1 MGSSKKLNGDIN
13 KAFNFLPHPLYLI
26 LPMST
31 IYITENDATFKIQG
45 QYFKVFQQEKQRFF
59 IRINNISQF
68 IIFGNIKL
76 PKDVMQIVRLNQIP
90 VLYLTQ
96 MGEYVGRVENPSI
109 VQSKYLNSQRQRLRD
124 IEFNRATAESIIWA
138 KLHNQQT
145 FLQSWTRQYADHKIQ
160 RALNYLTLLMDNLS
174 AAPSIDELH
183 EYIKEADKVY
193 YCAVTSLLS
202 LYNLHPHTT
211 AKEIS
216 RFLNLGN
223 QLLHQYIYT
232 HLQTAGLHP
241 DYGILHRDRDNELP
255 LAWDFSA
262 EFRAP
267 IVDDLVLN
275 FAKNII
281 NTNGNGNGNG
291 KKSNTLLQRFLQHW
305 EGKLKT
311 FVLHPY
317 AGEVTYR
324 QCIDLQVREYIS
336 SLLGDVE
343 YYRPLALKFHP
354 NHHSFTNIAESQK
367 PALTLVK

>member
-1 MGSSKKLNGDIN
+1 
-13 KAFNFLPHPLYLI
+13 
-26 LPMST
+26 MST
-31 IYITENDATFKIQG
+31 IYITQKDATFKVQG
-45 QYFKVFQQEKQRFF
+45 QYFKGFREERQRFY
-59 IRINNISQF
+59 IRITNISQF

-90 VLYLTQ
+90 VSYFTEN
-96 MGEYVGRVENPSI
+96 GEYVGRLENISPSP
-109 VQSKYLNSQRQRLRD
+109 VKYLTYQRQRLHD

-145 FLQSWTRQYADHKIQ
+145 FLQSWTRYYVDQTIQ
-160 RALNYLTLLMDNLS
+160 RALNYLQLLMDNLS
-174 AAPSIDELH
+174 LAPSIDELH
-183 EYIKEADKVY
+183 EYIQEADKTY
-193 YCAVTSLLS
+193 YSAVASLLS
-202 LYNLHPHTT
+202 FESSDSHIT

-216 RFLNLGN
+216 RFLDLGN
-223 QLLHQYIYT
+223 QLLHQYVYT
-232 HLQTAGLHP
+232 HLQTVGLHP
-241 DYGILHRDRDNELP
+241 DYGILYRDGYHELP

-275 FAKNII
+275 FVRHLTK
-281 NTNGNGNGNG
+281 TNGNGNGNG
-291 KKSNTLLQRFLQHW
+291 KRIHSYIQRFLQHW

-317 AGEVTYR
+317 AGEVSYR

-354 NHHSFTNIAESQK
+354 NHSSFTNIAENKK